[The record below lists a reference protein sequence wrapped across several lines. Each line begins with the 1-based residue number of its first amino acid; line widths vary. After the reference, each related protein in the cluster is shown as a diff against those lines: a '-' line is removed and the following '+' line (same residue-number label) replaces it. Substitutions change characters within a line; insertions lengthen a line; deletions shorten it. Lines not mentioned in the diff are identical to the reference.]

1 MKKGHPTSLLL
12 PLLLAAQCAL
22 AQQAQEAQQPQE
34 QQQAQQQLAVPSEQA
49 AAHPVAPASGQ
60 GQDIDFEEE
69 IGDLANLQLG
79 VILTLA
85 ACEDEPHCVTGVD
98 EAEIAEIKERL
109 EVVSTKLQQD
119 EAPEQKSTTQTQTLL
134 QEIRA
139 LSDSAV
145 KLLDSVA
152 QVEKSIDAETL
163 EGDWSERFTFD
174 EFAIGPTVPF
184 PNEHVLLDRFEDAM
198 LPLPI
203 Q

>member
-1 MKKGHPTSLLL
+1 MNKRSASFLL
-12 PLLLAAQCAL
+12 PLLLAAQCVF
-22 AQQAQEAQQPQE
+22 AQEAQP
-34 QQQAQQQLAVPSEQA
+34 AQDLKEA
-49 AAHPVAPASGQ
+49 AAKETVAPAEGGGQ
-60 GQDIDFEEE
+60 EASLEEE
-69 IGDLANLQLG
+69 IGDLTNLQLG

-98 EAEIAEIKERL
+98 EQEIVEMKEKL
-109 EVVSTKLQQD
+109 QEVSTKLQQK
-119 EAPEQKSTTQTQTLL
+119 EESTPDKVQTLL
-134 QEIRA
+134 QEIRT

-145 KLLDSVA
+145 KLQGSVA
-152 QVEKSIDAETL
+152 QVEQTIDAESL

-184 PNEHVLLDRFEDAM
+184 PNEHVLLDRFEDVM